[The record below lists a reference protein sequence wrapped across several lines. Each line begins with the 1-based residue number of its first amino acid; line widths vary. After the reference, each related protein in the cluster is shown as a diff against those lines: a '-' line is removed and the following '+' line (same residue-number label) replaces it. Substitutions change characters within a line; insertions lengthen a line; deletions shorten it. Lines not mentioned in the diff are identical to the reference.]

1 RLNGIKTVGHRFA
14 IIANHFYPLNGA
26 LAIWRLKLRIE
37 QSRGQYIFNRIYTES
52 ISIVIIIFTISV
64 IGLFSQDEPN
74 FDFVYFAI
82 GVPVVFALWLSI
94 FNSGES
100 KIVENGI
107 TIDKESFIYIR
118 FNEKDIIKWS
128 QYDGYKITGGWL
140 RDVIIKRKG
149 GSDIV
154 FSYYTFSSEQRT
166 KIFKRLDQQH
176 C

>member
-1 RLNGIKTVGHRFA
+1 
-14 IIANHFYPLNGA
+14 
-26 LAIWRLKLRIE
+26 LRIE

-52 ISIVIIIFTISV
+52 ISIVIIIFTISL
-64 IGLFSQDEPN
+64 IGLFSQDEPDFD

-107 TIDKESFIYIR
+107 TIDKESFSYIR

-128 QYDGYKITGGWL
+128 QYDGYKITKGWL
-140 RDVIIKRKG
+140 RNVIIKRKE

-154 FSYYTFSSEQRT
+154 FGYYTFSSEQRIE
-166 KIFKRLDQQH
+166 IFKRLDQQH

>member
-1 RLNGIKTVGHRFA
+1 M
-14 IIANHFYPLNGA
+14 
-26 LAIWRLKLRIE
+26 RIE

-52 ISIVIIIFTISV
+52 ISIVIVIFTISV
-64 IGLFSQDEPN
+64 ICLFSQDKPD
-74 FDFVYFAI
+74 FSFVYFAV

-107 TIDKESFIYIR
+107 TIDKESFSYIR

-128 QYDGYKITGGWL
+128 QYDGYKITEGWD
-140 RDVIIKRKG
+140 RNVIVKRKE
-149 GSDIV
+149 GSNIV
-154 FSYYTFSSEQRT
+154 FGYYTFSSEQR
-166 KIFKRLDQQH
+166 KKLFKCLDQQH